1 MDWNPEQLTSAA
13 LRLPAAERARI
24 AEALLVSLESEDAS
38 WEAEWLAE
46 AERRSRAADA
56 DPTRLRPASDVFADL
71 RARYPEV
78 HEAGDSGA

>member
-24 AEALLVSLESEDAS
+24 AEALLDSLDADDAT

-46 AERRSRAADA
+46 AERRNAAADA
-56 DPTRLRPASDVFADL
+56 DPSRVQPAAEVFATL
-71 RARYPEV
+71 RGRFSATEQP
-78 HEAGDSGA
+78 SG

>member
-24 AEALLVSLESEDAS
+24 AESLLDSLDMEDAT

-46 AERRSRAADA
+46 AERRNAAASA
-56 DPTRLRPASDVFADL
+56 DPSRVRPAAEVFATL
-71 RARYPEV
+71 RGRF
-78 HEAGDSGA
+78 SGAEAQGG